1 MKYIEWLN
9 IWLNNYIKPSAKERT
24 YIRYEQLIRT
34 HIAPKIGVNDV
45 NDLTP
50 IVLQSFVTELLNNGN
65 LKTGKELSANF
76 VNMVISVMQNSL
88 KTAHLVGIANEYTA
102 NKIKRPRTKEKQV
115 ECFSCQEQKKIY
127 KKTGKNVGITII
139 KIIFCFLAIC
149 LFLFLLIKDIAMIL
163 LLAGSLIATVIFLII
178 YYQRQ
183 LNMICPKKK
192 DGSSEY
198 LQKVAFLED
207 EIAVSGDL
215 NNIVCKIAY
224 KRIKKYYSSQHYYI
238 FKTRGGLL
246 FCVEKSKIS
255 PADRE
260 KLAELFRTKMPQ
272 LKIPWELQ
280 QSIYGR

>member
-1 MKYIEWLN
+1 MEFECTINRK
-9 IWLNNYIKPSAKERT
+9 SAKE
-24 YIRYEQLIRT
+24 
-34 HIAPKIGVNDV
+34 
-45 NDLTP
+45 
-50 IVLQSFVTELLNNGN
+50 
-65 LKTGKELSANF
+65 
-76 VNMVISVMQNSL
+76 
-88 KTAHLVGIANEYTA
+88 
-102 NKIKRPRTKEKQV
+102 
-115 ECFSCQEQKKIY
+115 IY

-215 NNIVCKIAY
+215 NKKQNFASRQRKTCRTFQNKNATVKNTVGVAAKYIWTLENKKIFWIYRNSLKRYWLKLSGKKCHRWSYQNNGQDVLKMELKKEAIRIV
-224 KRIKKYYSSQHYYI
+224 
-238 FKTRGGLL
+238 
-246 FCVEKSKIS
+246 
-255 PADRE
+255 
-260 KLAELFRTKMPQ
+260 
-272 LKIPWELQ
+272 
-280 QSIYGR
+280 

>member
-1 MKYIEWLN
+1 MEFECTINRK
-9 IWLNNYIKPSAKERT
+9 SAKE
-24 YIRYEQLIRT
+24 
-34 HIAPKIGVNDV
+34 
-45 NDLTP
+45 
-50 IVLQSFVTELLNNGN
+50 
-65 LKTGKELSANF
+65 
-76 VNMVISVMQNSL
+76 
-88 KTAHLVGIANEYTA
+88 
-102 NKIKRPRTKEKQV
+102 
-115 ECFSCQEQKKIY
+115 IY

-238 FKTRGGLL
+238 LKPEAVTLLCRKKQNFASRQRKTCRT
-246 FCVEKSKIS
+246 FQNKSHS
-255 PADRE
+255 
-260 KLAELFRTKMPQ
+260 
-272 LKIPWELQ
+272 
-280 QSIYGR
+280 

>member
-1 MKYIEWLN
+1 MEFECTINRK
-9 IWLNNYIKPSAKERT
+9 SAKE
-24 YIRYEQLIRT
+24 
-34 HIAPKIGVNDV
+34 
-45 NDLTP
+45 
-50 IVLQSFVTELLNNGN
+50 
-65 LKTGKELSANF
+65 
-76 VNMVISVMQNSL
+76 
-88 KTAHLVGIANEYTA
+88 
-102 NKIKRPRTKEKQV
+102 
-115 ECFSCQEQKKIY
+115 IY

-255 PADRE
+255 VGVAAKYIWTLENKKIFWIYRNSLKRYWL
-260 KLAELFRTKMPQ
+260 KLSGKKCHRWSYQNNGQDVLKMELKKEAIR
-272 LKIPWELQ
+272 IV
-280 QSIYGR
+280 

>member
-1 MKYIEWLN
+1 MEFECTINRK
-9 IWLNNYIKPSAKERT
+9 SAKE
-24 YIRYEQLIRT
+24 
-34 HIAPKIGVNDV
+34 
-45 NDLTP
+45 
-50 IVLQSFVTELLNNGN
+50 
-65 LKTGKELSANF
+65 
-76 VNMVISVMQNSL
+76 
-88 KTAHLVGIANEYTA
+88 
-102 NKIKRPRTKEKQV
+102 
-115 ECFSCQEQKKIY
+115 IY

-224 KRIKKYYSSQHYYI
+224 KLSLIHI
-238 FKTRGGLL
+238 
-246 FCVEKSKIS
+246 
-255 PADRE
+255 
-260 KLAELFRTKMPQ
+260 
-272 LKIPWELQ
+272 
-280 QSIYGR
+280 

>member
-1 MKYIEWLN
+1 
-9 IWLNNYIKPSAKERT
+9 
-24 YIRYEQLIRT
+24 
-34 HIAPKIGVNDV
+34 
-45 NDLTP
+45 
-50 IVLQSFVTELLNNGN
+50 
-65 LKTGKELSANF
+65 
-76 VNMVISVMQNSL
+76 
-88 KTAHLVGIANEYTA
+88 
-102 NKIKRPRTKEKQV
+102 
-115 ECFSCQEQKKIY
+115 
-127 KKTGKNVGITII
+127 
-139 KIIFCFLAIC
+139 
-149 LFLFLLIKDIAMIL
+149 
-163 LLAGSLIATVIFLII
+163 
-178 YYQRQ
+178 
-183 LNMICPKKK
+183 MICPKKK

-280 QSIYGR
+280 QKYIWTLENKKYSEFTEIV